1 MPKANCVH
9 STPPTDAAIA
19 LVSER
24 PAPTAGETPSTR
36 RRFLALLGGLTA
48 GSAALSGTVFRSDPA
63 IAEPTIP
70 PAATVSEELMA
81 LSEEVR
87 ARHRA
92 WIDTGEHLNDV
103 INGLRQWEAEN
114 PEPRPYDAEGS
125 LPAGR
130 WGVWNEDHKRA
141 LKRFG
146 KLKALNAYQVA
157 SIVLNDAIG
166 EVVGFQATTMT
177 DIYFK
182 AELAFECDND
192 RCDLSTSVIEDL
204 LDMPA
209 GAAT

>member
-1 MPKANCVH
+1 MQ
-9 STPPTDAAIA
+9 TTT
-19 LVSER
+19 ER
-24 PAPTAGETPSTR
+24 PALGAGAISSTR
-36 RRFLALLGGLTA
+36 RRVLSMLGGLTA
-48 GSAALSGTVFRSDPA
+48 GSAALSVTVIQPAPA
-63 IAEPTIP
+63 IAEPVSP
-70 PAATVSEELMA
+70 PATASEELVS

-87 ARHRA
+87 VRHQA
-92 WIDTGEHLNDV
+92 WIDAGEHLNDV

-114 PEPRPYDAEGS
+114 PEPRPYDAEGNS

-130 WGVWNEDHKRA
+130 WGVWNEEHKAA

-157 SIVLNDAIG
+157 SIALKDAIG

-177 DIYFK
+177 DLHSK

-204 LDMPA
+204 LDMSG
-209 GAAT
+209 GAST